1 MAPEHTDLDT
11 RERILNAARSRFLSQ
26 GVEATTM
33 RRVAADVQLSA
44 TAIYHHFRDK
54 DALLE
59 ELCLRDFRAL
69 AVALQRIG
77 RIEDPAQRVLRMGL
91 AYVDFAL
98 DHPEQYRFMFMAT
111 RPVPPMDH
119 DKHGNP
125 DEDAYAFL
133 RETCAEGIA
142 RSFVRWLSRCQCC
155 LHPGSPRGDQYRS
168 PILFLSAC
176 LPTTVTQVAC
186 CGAGTIYG
194 QARKLPAFCGTI
206 PSASSQSVSCFM
218 DF

>member
-1 MAPEHTDLDT
+1 MAPEHADLDT

-59 ELCLRDFRAL
+59 ELCLRDFRSL

-133 RETCAEGIA
+133 RQTCAEGIA
-142 RSFVRWLSRCQCC
+142 AGCFRPELTDPDALAQIFWSGVHGLASLAITHGDDPWFQWRDTRETARTLTDAMI
-155 LHPGSPRGDQYRS
+155 RGLCR
-168 PILFLSAC
+168 
-176 LPTTVTQVAC
+176 
-186 CGAGTIYG
+186 
-194 QARKLPAFCGTI
+194 
-206 PSASSQSVSCFM
+206 
-218 DF
+218 